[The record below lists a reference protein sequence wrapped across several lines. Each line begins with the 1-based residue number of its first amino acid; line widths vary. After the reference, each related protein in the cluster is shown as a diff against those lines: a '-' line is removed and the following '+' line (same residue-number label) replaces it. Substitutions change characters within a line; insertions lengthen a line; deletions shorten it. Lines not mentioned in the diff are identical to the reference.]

1 MVPEVRTIALPV
13 AIETHTPLAG
23 TWQAGGVAVIATIGK
38 VRDDNNIIARPTLF
52 PPVKGDDFV
61 RVIDVMDVDMLPSQP
76 ARVVEPVSRR
86 SRMRS
91 R

>member
-13 AIETHTPLAG
+13 AIEPHTPLAG
-23 TWQAGGVAVIATIGK
+23 TWHAGGVAVIATIGK

-61 RVIDVMDVDMLPSQP
+61 RVIDVMDVDMLP